1 MKRVIL
7 LFSEFESEK
16 TRVCMVRYCDKSFPI
31 FDDNLLL
38 CDELTCRRWWICS
51 LQPDSQADQPPGRYS
66 LQQQIRW
73 QGYQVHTRY
82 TMQIRWQILATT
94 TDQWT
99 DTCYNKRSRDSRYN
113 NRSKDRYLLQ
123 KPMKGSI
130 RYNNR
135 SKDRFLLQKRMKGPI
150 LAITTDPGTD
160 TLCNN
165 RSRDRYSIKQHWS
178 WDRYSLHN
186 RSRDRHTGEH
196 HYSILT
202 WKYL

>member
-99 DTCYNKRSRDSRYN
+99 DTRYNKRSRDSRYN
-113 NRSKDRYLLQ
+113 NRSKDRYSLQ
-123 KPMKGSI
+123 QQIRWQGYQVHT
-130 RYNNR
+130 RYNA
-135 SKDRFLLQKRMKGPI
+135 DQM
-150 LAITTDPGTD
+150 TD
-160 TLCNN
+160 TRYNN
-165 RSRDRYSIKQHWS
+165 RSRDRYSLQHRS
-178 WDRYSLHN
+178 CDSDTRYSN
-186 RSRDRHTGEH
+186 KSGDRKTR
-196 HYSILT
+196 
-202 WKYL
+202 